1 MRNEIVVDAN
11 QEVTDLRELIQHL
24 TRRMEHIT
32 ERKEVRIKRMLDDP
46 TDRVIEKEL
55 YIIHEYEKQIDNIWA
70 VIREAKF
77 DIEDI
82 TGEPEA

>member
-24 TRRMEHIT
+24 TRRMERIT